1 MVRDIDI
8 GMKCIKYMLF
18 VSNFMF
24 VMVGFLLISIG
35 TTISSIYT
43 DFELFMESHHFK
55 PAQLI
60 VVIGIIIFL
69 VSLFG
74 CIGAIRES
82 TFLVNTFAV
91 LLSILLVLEVSAAIA
106 AYAMRSDIKER
117 VEHNMYDALSDYNKT
132 YDAKSSWDFMQYRLI
147 CCGVHQPSDWRNTDI
162 TFEKNLTAPASCC
175 KYSGCETSALNTHGC
190 LDRLTDIVSESAL
203 MLGVG
208 STCVALVQFLGAV
221 FAFMLAKT
229 IRKVKTEQEMRRQEN
244 RQRIYEQLAIGTED
258 KIVTPVLYTPQS
270 TDA

>member
-1 MVRDIDI
+1 MDI

-43 DFELFMESHHFK
+43 DFELFMETHHFR

-60 VVIGIIIFL
+60 VAVGIVIFF

-82 TFLVNTFAV
+82 TFLVNMFAV
-91 LLSILLVLEVSAAIA
+91 LLSVLLILEVSAAIA
-106 AYAMRSDIKER
+106 AYVMRADISESI
-117 VEHNMYDALSDYNKT
+117 EGNMYDSLTDYNKT
-132 YDAKSSWDFMQYRLI
+132 NDAKSSWDFMQIRLE
-147 CCGVHQPSDWRNTDI
+147 CCGVRQPADWKDSHIIFDNKSSVPT
-162 TFEKNLTAPASCC
+162 SCC
-175 KYSGCETSALNTHGC
+175 QYSECQHGALHIHGC
-190 LDRLTDIVSESAL
+190 LDRLTGIVSESAL

-208 STCVALVQFLGAV
+208 ATCVALVQLLGVV

-229 IRKVKTEQEMRRQEN
+229 IRKVKTEEEMRRQEN
-244 RQRIYEQLAIGTED
+244 RKRIYEQLAIGSED